1 MTTRKSKTAQ
11 ATCKH
16 FQWLNQIKADREL
29 LPSAFII
36 AFEIG
41 QHFNRKRGG
50 AAWPSYLTI
59 ANAVGLDE
67 ATVVRLVR
75 RLHQRGHIKIE
86 PGKRGRGHPNRYFMV
101 VQKPA
106 RAQVS
111 QKIKPASEPL
121 KPAPTQENLLE
132 PLMGNAKAF
141 PHKVERDRANAHA
154 PLDVAGALK
163 GAAPSFEEEDASK
176 KENPCNTEN
185 DARFSEK
192 GGEKN
197 VVTTFSRSPET
208 SADASNVVVLGA
220 DTFAELAEIWARP
233 WADDEA
239 VDRMAFAKALREG
252 ADPAEIVEAA
262 KCWAAAADAP
272 RYLQPLAKWL
282 NGRGWEKA
290 PPTRRRRHH
299 GQSMGDYM
307 REQIKAEQP
316 PIIRYE
322 TLEVAS

>member
-1 MTTRKSKTAQ
+1 MQHEDDPMTLNRSSRTSQ

-154 PLDVAGALK
+154 PLDVAGAIE
-163 GAAPSFEEEDASK
+163 GAAPSFEEEEASK
-176 KENPCNTEN
+176 ETHLHLVANENPGDRKPT
-185 DARFSEK
+185 
-192 GGEKN
+192 
-197 VVTTFSRSPET
+197 
-208 SADASNVVVLGA
+208 DASNVVHLGA
-220 DTFAELAEIWARP
+220 EPFAELAEIWARP

-262 KCWAAAADAP
+262 KCWVAAADEP
-272 RYLQPLAKWL
+272 RFLQPLAKWL
-282 NGRGWEKA
+282 NARRWLKV
-290 PPTRRRRHH
+290 PPTRRRRRSH
-299 GQSMGDYM
+299 GMSMGDIM
-307 REQIKAEQP
+307 REAIKVERGP
-316 PIIRYE
+316 VLYYE
-322 TLEVAS
+322 NMEVAS